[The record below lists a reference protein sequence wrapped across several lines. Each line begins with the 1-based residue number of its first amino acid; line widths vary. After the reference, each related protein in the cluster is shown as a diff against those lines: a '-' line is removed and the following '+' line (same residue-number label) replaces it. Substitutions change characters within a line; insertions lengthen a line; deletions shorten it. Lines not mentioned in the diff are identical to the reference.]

1 MKLTEIAD
9 LNREEWSELID
20 QYIFNEVHRKIL
32 KRRLLDGITY
42 NQLAEEFNYSVPQI
56 KTIIYRSQD
65 RLFRHLPAF

>member
-9 LNREEWSELID
+9 LNREEWCDLID
-20 QYIFNEVHRKIL
+20 QYIFNEMHRKIL

-56 KTIIYRSQD
+56 KTIIYKAQD
-65 RLFRHLPAF
+65 RLFRHLPSF